1 MSDNATGGPAKGTEA
16 RRLTDAQVRARRAKA
31 ADTAKSPA
39 ARPAPRRGWV
49 WFRRTTAFV
58 ALVLLAGVGAFA
70 GRMWRNR
77 IFRNV
82 VMTGLSHPVTSL
94 FHGVAANYTPDNFF
108 PGQTTVNI
116 ALMGCDHDYEN
127 AVPVP
132 VLNSPARTDALMI
145 AHVDF
150 LNNTITVVSI
160 PRDTAVEIPG
170 HGICKINAAHAFG
183 GPQLTE
189 DTVRRVFGISTDR
202 YISMSFEGFQK
213 IVNSM
218 GGVSLLV
225 NKPLNYDDNWANLH
239 VHLSPG
245 FQHLNGY
252 QAMGFV
258 RIRHSDSDLVRLER
272 QHEFL
277 AAMRQRAKDPAI
289 WAELPN
295 VLDAVTNNIQ
305 TDMTDDQLLT
315 LVNFARQVPHASIEF
330 DTLPSIEGPSYVYTQ
345 VPESEAMIRR
355 GFFNNNPDAPV
366 NIDVPDMRVARNV
379 GVRRRTIASRPWRRH
394 TAAAVSGGRSEL
406 SPPVSVDEPAVLPPG
421 AAPPIS
427 STTSPMPGAPPGTDT
442 SGGAAAVPSRGGSPD
457 SGAHDGGSGSQ
468 TAGSGTQTGG
478 NGGSAGS
485 GANPPAQPPP

>member
-1 MSDNATGGPAKGTEA
+1 MSDNETGGSTKGVGA

-31 ADTAKSPA
+31 AQAGNAPA
-39 ARPAPRRGWV
+39 ARKAPRRGWV
-49 WFRRTTAFV
+49 LVRRMTAV
-58 ALVLLAGVGAFA
+58 TSLVLIAGVGAFA

-82 VMTGLSHPVTSL
+82 VLTGLSHPVTSL
-94 FHGVAANYTPDNFF
+94 LHGVGANYTPDNFF
-108 PGQTTVNI
+108 PGQTAVNI

-127 AVPVP
+127 GVPVP
-132 VLNSPARTDALMI
+132 ILNSPARTDALMI

-189 DTVRRVFGISTDR
+189 ATVQRVFGISTDR

-258 RIRHSDSDLVRLER
+258 RIRHSDSDLMRLDR

-277 AAMRQRAKDPAI
+277 AAMRQKAKDPAI
-289 WAELPN
+289 WASLPD

-315 LVNFARQVPHASIEF
+315 LVNFARQVPHTSVEF
-330 DTLPSIEGPSYVYTQ
+330 DTLPSTEGPSYVYTQ
-345 VPESEAMIRR
+345 VPQSEAMIRR
-355 GFFNNNPDAPV
+355 VFFNNNPDAPV
-366 NIDVPDMRVARNV
+366 NVDVPDMRMVRYT
-379 GVRRRTIASRPWRRH
+379 GVRRRTIASRPWRRRS
-394 TAAAVSGGRSEL
+394 AAAVTGGSSEL
-406 SPPVSVDEPAVLPPG
+406 TPPVSVDEPAVLPPG
-421 AAPPIS
+421 AAPPMS
-427 STTSPMPGAPPGTDT
+427 PSTSPVPSAP
-442 SGGAAAVPSRGGSPD
+442 SGGGALGGTAAGGAGSGHGGSPD
-457 SGAHDGGSGSQ
+457 G
-468 TAGSGTQTGG
+468 GSGTQGG
-478 NGGSAGS
+478 NSGTQAGGTGS
-485 GANPPAQPPP
+485 GSGKTPPTQPPP